1 MAIDSLTAALL
12 GLNTSA
18 ADTPYG
24 LGALTVAQTTPQMM
38 DPYGS
43 WQRNLAVGL
52 GGTLVTALLGYQAK
66 QQALEQNLAL
76 QPYITRALKAP
87 SMEALDAIMAEE
99 GGAPLRSIGAQL
111 KTNLLEQQAVRAK
124 READLRDVLT
134 LEAAKEGYIPKG
146 YESLF
151 NVPTPTATV
160 TPVDAA
166 AATAAAAP
174 SGVFRTPKEQR
185 EWAQKQEE
193 MRFQKSL
200 EEKAAEATR
209 QAGERSDYLRLAGEL
224 QQLQPVKDFNQ
235 VIRYNETIRQLAA
248 NPTRANID
256 AMITLVKKS
265 TDPNSITTLGE
276 FTQVEDQ
283 QSALQKYTQALKNVY
298 SSNPRIAKQAIDQM
312 VEASD
317 IVTNSLGK
325 RYNDIVRS
333 KVDQAKSLGFT
344 DPTEIK
350 LGAPYYK
357 GMSVGTPNTTAGDQ
371 ARLAS
376 IATEIKR
383 ETDPVKIQA
392 LKTEATGIY
401 QRLNRG
407 R

>member
-1 MAIDSLTAALL
+1 MATDALTAALL

-151 NVPTPTATV
+151 NVPSAA

-166 AATAAAAP
+166 AATATGAP

-193 MRFQKSL
+193 MKFQKSL
-200 EEKAAEATR
+200 EEKAG
-209 QAGERSDYLRLAGEL
+209 QAGREAAERSDYMRLSGDIQAM
-224 QQLQPVKDFNQ
+224 QPVKDFNQ
-235 VIRYNETIRQLAA
+235 VQRYNETIRKLAA

-265 TDPNSITTLGE
+265 TDPNSVTTLGE

-298 SSNPRIAKQAIDQM
+298 SSNPRVAKQAIDQM

-317 IVTNSLGK
+317 IVTESLGR
-325 RYNDIVRS
+325 RYNEIVRS
-333 KVDQAKSLGFT
+333 GVEQAKALKFT
-344 DPTEIK
+344 DPNEIK
-350 LGAPYYK
+350 LRAPYYK
-357 GMSVGTPNTTAGDQ
+357 GMSIGTADTTAGDQ
-371 ARLAS
+371 ARLAT

>member
-1 MAIDSLTAALL
+1 MATDALTAALL

-151 NVPTPTATV
+151 NVPSAA

-166 AATAAAAP
+166 AATATGAP

-185 EWAQKQEE
+185 EWAQKKEE
-193 MRFQKSL
+193 MKFQKSL
-200 EEKAAEATR
+200 EEKAG
-209 QAGERSDYLRLAGEL
+209 QAGREAAERSDYMRLSGDIQAM
-224 QQLQPVKDFNQ
+224 QPVKDFNQ
-235 VIRYNETIRQLAA
+235 VQRYNETIRKLAA

-265 TDPNSITTLGE
+265 TDPNSVTTLGE

-298 SSNPRIAKQAIDQM
+298 SSNPRVAKQAIDQM

-317 IVTNSLGK
+317 IVTESLGR
-325 RYNDIVRS
+325 RYNEIVRS
-333 KVDQAKSLGFT
+333 GVEQAKALGFT
-344 DPTEIK
+344 DPNEIK
-350 LGAPYYK
+350 LRAPYYK
-357 GMSVGTPNTTAGDQ
+357 GMSVGTADTIAGDQ
-371 ARLAS
+371 ARLAT

>member
-1 MAIDSLTAALL
+1 MATDALTAALL

-52 GGTLVTALLGYQAK
+52 GGTLVTALLGYQAR

-87 SMEALDAIMAEE
+87 SMEALDVIMAEE

-151 NVPTPTATV
+151 NVPSAA

-166 AATAAAAP
+166 AAIATAAP
-174 SGVFRTPKEQR
+174 SSVFRTPKEQR
-185 EWAQKQEE
+185 DWAQKQEE
-193 MRFQKSL
+193 MKFQKSL
-200 EEKAAEATR
+200 EEKAG
-209 QAGERSDYLRLAGEL
+209 QAGREAAERSDYMRLSGDIQAM
-224 QQLQPVKDFNQ
+224 QPVKDFNQ
-235 VIRYNETIRQLAA
+235 VQRYNETIRKLAA

-265 TDPNSITTLGE
+265 TDPNSVTTLGE

-283 QSALQKYTQALKNVY
+283 QSALQKYTQAIKNVY
-298 SSNPRIAKQAIDQM
+298 SSNPRVAKQAIDQM

-317 IVTNSLGK
+317 IVTASLGR
-325 RYNDIVRS
+325 RYNEIVRS
-333 KVDQAKSLGFT
+333 GVEQAKALGFT
-344 DPTEIK
+344 DPNEIK
-350 LGAPYYK
+350 LRAPYYK
-357 GMSVGTPNTTAGDQ
+357 GMSIGTADTTAGDQ
-371 ARLAS
+371 ARLAT

-383 ETDPVKIQA
+383 ETDPEKIKA

-401 QRLNRG
+401 QRLSRG

>member
-151 NVPTPTATV
+151 NVPSAA

-166 AATAAAAP
+166 AATATGAP

-193 MRFQKSL
+193 MKFQKSL
-200 EEKAAEATR
+200 EEKAG
-209 QAGERSDYLRLAGEL
+209 QAGREAAERSDYMRLSGDIQAM
-224 QQLQPVKDFNQ
+224 QPVKDFNQ
-235 VIRYNETIRQLAA
+235 VQRYNETIRKLAA

-265 TDPNSITTLGE
+265 TDPNSVTTLGE

-298 SSNPRIAKQAIDQM
+298 SSNPRVAKQAIDQM

-317 IVTNSLGK
+317 IVTESLGR
-325 RYNDIVRS
+325 RYNEIVGS
-333 KVDQAKSLGFT
+333 GVEQAKALGFT
-344 DPTEIK
+344 DPNEIK
-350 LGAPYYK
+350 LRAPYYK
-357 GMSVGTPNTTAGDQ
+357 GMSIGTADTTAGDQ
-371 ARLAS
+371 ARLAT

>member
-1 MAIDSLTAALL
+1 MATDALTAALL

-151 NVPTPTATV
+151 NVPSAA

-166 AATAAAAP
+166 AATATGAP

-193 MRFQKSL
+193 MKFQKSL
-200 EEKAAEATR
+200 EEKAG
-209 QAGERSDYLRLAGEL
+209 QAGREAAERSDYMRLSGDIQAM
-224 QQLQPVKDFNQ
+224 QPVKDFNQ
-235 VIRYNETIRQLAA
+235 VQRYNETIRKLAA

-265 TDPNSITTLGE
+265 TDPNSVTTLGE

-298 SSNPRIAKQAIDQM
+298 SSNPRVAKQAIDQM

-317 IVTNSLGK
+317 IVTESLGR
-325 RYNDIVRS
+325 RYNEIVRS
-333 KVDQAKSLGFT
+333 GVEQAKALGFT
-344 DPTEIK
+344 DPNEIK
-350 LGAPYYK
+350 LRAPYYK
-357 GMSVGTPNTTAGDQ
+357 GMSIGTADNTAGDQ
-371 ARLAS
+371 ARLAT